1 MPGLGQRLGIT
12 KGFKVL
18 GESYG
23 PPHESQPR
31 SLLEGATAQALDNR
45 RQLLTGV
52 TLQTFR
58 ETGERE
64 LLIKAPQ
71 CVYDHAARAA
81 SSPGP
86 LSVQTGDGKFL
97 IEGEGFLWR
106 QTNSGLIIS
115 NKVRTVIA
123 PDLFRTRDPAA
134 TPRPSA
140 PKPGAPL
147 EIVADAF
154 AYSRETGMSEY
165 RGNVRV
171 SETNQMSL
179 VSQVLEIK
187 LPVEPAPVQG
197 RDAVTVP
204 KGLESIRALQDVRVD
219 YGEMQA
225 TGQVAVYTAQ
235 TGLVRMSGR
244 PGWRVDQR
252 LGGADELTLDRT
264 NKIFRADGK
273 AWFQTPAVGMSL
285 SGLLNQTNDLP
296 GSDKALTNHLV
307 EVRSGAYEA
316 HTNWAVFERDVH
328 LRELVADQ
336 VRGTMDCDWLHGS
349 FKGSNELETLSAR
362 TNVLIQNGTNWLR
375 CGNAVLTGSNGV
387 LTATE
392 APAWGAGTRS
402 GKGDLVRINTR
413 SNEMLVRGNA
423 SLELPARE
431 LAESGTFSLGP
442 TNKAPVVR
450 LATNGLAQI
459 FCEEYVLR
467 PEGANFQGGVYATHP
482 RMNWACGSLAV
493 ELSRA
498 AGRKQTLVAEQ
509 DVKFQLSGENGE
521 VVEGVGDKAVY
532 VYGVEAGATNDL
544 LTLTGNPATLNM
556 TNGTVRS
563 KTILYDRAKNIVRTP
578 GYSISFTNKAEGS
591 NVLLLPKG
599 KLTR

>member
-1 MPGLGQRLGIT
+1 M
-12 KGFKVL
+12 
-18 GESYG
+18 
-23 PPHESQPR
+23 SQ
-31 SLLEGATAQALDNR
+31 
-45 RQLLTGV
+45 
-52 TLQTFR
+52 
-58 ETGERE
+58 
-64 LLIKAPQ
+64 
-71 CVYDHAARAA
+71 
-81 SSPGP
+81 
-86 LSVQTGDGKFL
+86 
-97 IEGEGFLWR
+97 
-106 QTNSGLIIS
+106 
-115 NKVRTVIA
+115 
-123 PDLFRTRDPAA
+123 
-134 TPRPSA
+134 
-140 PKPGAPL
+140 
-147 EIVADAF
+147 
-154 AYSRETGMSEY
+154 Y

-273 AWFQTPAVGMSL
+273 AWFQTPAAGMSL
-285 SGLLNQTNDLP
+285 AGLLSQTNDLP
-296 GSDKALTNHLV
+296 GSDKALKNHLV

-423 SLELPARE
+423 SLSCPRVSWPSPAPS
-431 LAESGTFSLGP
+431 ASGRPIRHLSFGWRQMISRTFSV
-442 TNKAPVVR
+442 KR
-450 LATNGLAQI
+450 
-459 FCEEYVLR
+459 YVLR

-493 ELSRA
+493 QLSRA
-498 AGRKQTLVAEQ
+498 GSR
-509 DVKFQLSGENGE
+509 
-521 VVEGVGDKAVY
+521 
-532 VYGVEAGATNDL
+532 
-544 LTLTGNPATLNM
+544 
-556 TNGTVRS
+556 
-563 KTILYDRAKNIVRTP
+563 
-578 GYSISFTNKAEGS
+578 NKLWS
-591 NVLLLPKG
+591 PN
-599 KLTR
+599 RM